1 MQVSR
6 IERGD
11 GMRMM
16 LSVTHR
22 CNLACSY
29 CYAGHATPSTMSL
42 ATAHKAVDFA
52 FAHAASNEPIEFSF
66 GGGEPLLCVD
76 LLKATITYIRDQQAR
91 YHQPVRLQITTNG
104 TICDAGLLQWLQA
117 EAIALTISLDGPP
130 EVQNRYRSF
139 RHGEGSF
146 AIVKANL
153 AWALAE
159 LPTVQVNTVYGPE
172 MLPFLPEVVAYL
184 VELGVR
190 ALQLLPDL
198 SATWPD
204 TAFAQL
210 DPVFQAIAAA
220 QSAGYAQGQALTI
233 DPIDSKIRVILAQG
247 YAPAVSCALPRTQ
260 WAVAPS
266 GNLYPSE
273 EFIGEDDALTF
284 YLGNLQ
290 TPFDP
295 NQPCR
300 LLNQIG
306 KRTQACQSCPLHDYC
321 QHGCACR
328 NYYMTGQADQA
339 DTLLC
344 AVERATI
351 HAATQVLTTLAVEQ
365 NAPFRDQFDLS
376 TWRGLSSPLDQALHN
391 KFMVN

>member
-1 MQVSR
+1 
-6 IERGD
+6 
-11 GMRMM
+11 MRMM

-22 CNLACSY
+22 CNLGCSY

-76 LLKATITYIRDQQAR
+76 LLKATVAYIREQQQHYR
-91 YHQPVRLQITTNG
+91 QPVRLHITTNG
-104 TICDAGLLQWLQA
+104 TICDANLIQWLQA
-117 EAIALTISLDGPP
+117 EAIALAISLDGPP
-130 EVQNRYRSF
+130 ELHNFYRSF

-146 AIVKANL
+146 AVIKANL

-159 LPTVQVNTVYGPE
+159 LPAVQVNTVYGPE
-172 MLPFLPEVVAYL
+172 TLLTLPEVVAYL
-184 VELGVR
+184 QELGVPT
-190 ALQLLPDL
+190 LQLLPDL
-198 SATWPD
+198 CATWPD
-204 TAFAQL
+204 KALAQL
-210 DPVFQAIAAA
+210 DPVFQALADRQI
-220 QSAGYAQGQALTI
+220 AGYTQGQPLTI
-233 DPIDSKIRVILAQG
+233 EPIASKISVLLQQG
-247 YAPAVSCALPRTQ
+247 YAPTVGCGLPRTQ

-290 TPFDP
+290 HPFDP

-351 HAATQVLTTLAVEQ
+351 HAATQVLTTLHGQQNEQ
-365 NAPFRDQFDLS
+365 LHTQFDLS
-376 TWRGLSSPLDQALHN
+376 TWRGLISPLDQALQN
-391 KFMVN
+391 KFVIN